1 MVENIKM
8 KATGPRT
15 RGNGVRRAGQ
25 ESNAVGGSLLQAM
38 GMRPNTTGSYANMQP
53 GYASVTN
60 VGNLGMKN
68 MG

>member
-1 MVENIKM
+1 MVENIKL
-8 KATGPRT
+8 KATGPKV

-25 ESNAVGGSLLQAM
+25 DSHAVGGSLLQAM
-38 GMRPNTTGSYANMQP
+38 GMRPNTTGSFANMQP

-60 VGNLGMKN
+60 VGNLGMKS